1 MTAALDLFELELRRL
16 HGVVFVG
23 FVERRDTLVV
33 QLLTEPSADRTAVR
47 QRAVELARTHAD
59 RPVVVEVVGEQRG
72 MRVRIVAV
80 EAGEDDKV
88 EVRLGHN
95 GKTATARGDGSSPL
109 GVAAATVA
117 ALTELGAEVPFQVQQ
132 AAIFEQEER
141 EGVMVV
147 LARAGSTGSLY
158 GAAAAESMQQ
168 AAVRATLH
176 ALNRH
181 LATTAFL
188 LRPRS

>member
-1 MTAALDLFELELRRL
+1 MTASLDLLELELRRL
-16 HGVVFVG
+16 EGVVFVG
-23 FVERRDTLVV
+23 FVERADALVIQV
-33 QLLTEPSADRTAVR
+33 LASPSAAKGPIRDRALELATTHVD
-47 QRAVELARTHAD
+47 RAV
-59 RPVVVEVVGEQRG
+59 VVDVVGEQRG

-80 EAGEDDKV
+80 ETDDGEKV

-95 GKTATARGDGSSPL
+95 GKTASGHGDGSSPL

-117 ALTELGAEVPFQVQQ
+117 ALVDLGAEVPYEIQQ
-132 AAIFEQEER
+132 AAVFDHDDR

-158 GAAAAESMQQ
+158 GAAAAESMAQ

-188 LRPRS
+188 LRPGG

>member
-1 MTAALDLFELELRRL
+1 MSAALDLFELELRRL
-16 HGVVFVG
+16 DGVVFVG
-23 FVERRDTLVV
+23 FMERADTLVV
-33 QLLTEPSADRTAVR
+33 QLLTAPSADRNR
-47 QRAVELARTHAD
+47 IKERAVELAQVHAD
-59 RPVVVEVVGEQRG
+59 RAVVVDVVGEQRG
-72 MRVRIVAV
+72 VRVRIVSV
-80 EAGEDDKV
+80 ETSDEKI

-95 GKTATARGDGSSPL
+95 GKVAGARGDASTPY

-117 ALTELGAEVPFQVQQ
+117 ALTQLGADVPFEVQQ
-132 AAIFEQEER
+132 AAVFEHEER

-188 LRPRS
+188 LRQ

>member
-1 MTAALDLFELELRRL
+1 MSAALDLLELELRRL
-16 HGVVFVG
+16 DGVVFVG
-23 FVERRDTLVV
+23 FVERTDTLVI
-33 QLLTEPSADRTAVR
+33 QILAAPAADRTVVR
-47 QRAVELARTHAD
+47 ERALELARLHIE
-59 RPVVVEVVGEQRG
+59 RPVVVDVVGEQRG
-72 MRVRIVAV
+72 LRVRILAV
-80 EAGEDDKV
+80 DTEDDEKV
-88 EVRLGHN
+88 EIRLGHN
-95 GKTATARGDGSSPL
+95 GKTAMARGDGTSPY

-117 ALTELGAEVPFQVQQ
+117 ALVELGADVPFEVQQ
-132 AAIFEQEER
+132 AAIFDHEER

-188 LRPRS
+188 LRPGH